1 MRQKTIS
8 LLLFSVFFLS
18 LKAQQISVDPENITI
33 IRDQWGMP
41 HVYAKTNNEVAYGV
55 AWAQCED
62 NFEVIQQTFL
72 FTKGLLA
79 REYGKRLAP
88 GDFFSGFTG
97 LDERIDELM
106 KSDVSPEFM
115 AYLEAYCQSI
125 NDYARLHPKEIMQ
138 KKAFPVRPEDVLK
151 SYPLKIAE
159 FTGLGRAL
167 AAMLNDTRSSEQAEA
182 DAVISKGSNAFAFRR
197 EMTKNNRTYLI
208 ANPHIGLT
216 GPEAF
221 YEIHVVSE
229 EGLNFQGAMF
239 PGSVSPQIGTNPN
252 LGWTHTNN
260 YYDHTD
266 TYLLKMHPTKSL
278 HYEFDGNWLKLE
290 EKTIKLSV
298 KLKALPFPIKVKK
311 TIYTSVY
318 GPTIQSKGGNFFA
331 FRNPMILNIKAPEQ
345 WFRMNLAQNISQFRE
360 ALEWNGLPYFNIT
373 YADKE
378 NNIFYIFNGLFPER
392 TPGYNWRETVPGNS
406 SATLWD
412 NYVPLEK
419 RPQIQNP
426 DCGFV
431 YNVNHSPFKCTCVEQ
446 WLDPLQYDSLVSYN
460 TVIDDLPRSVRFREI
475 YKDGTPL
482 SMEELKAIKYDAGL
496 AAGHP
501 IGKTALF
508 LKNYT
513 HPEYQDMLDLFK
525 NWDLTADPDSPAP
538 TLYYLILSTLP
549 RDYVPE
555 AEVLSDEEI
564 NKGLA
569 FAKNHLMQ
577 YFGRL
582 DVPYRDFSR
591 LKRGNKEM
599 HVYGYRNTLAA
610 RGGMLDKDNGK
621 YYVTNGDSFMMF
633 VQYDENGV
641 AEMESIVPF
650 GNSNRPDSPHYSD
663 QMELFVN
670 KKAKKL
676 TFDKEEILKNATRI
690 YHPQEQ

>member
-1 MRQKTIS
+1 M
-8 LLLFSVFFLS
+8 L
-18 LKAQQISVDPENITI
+18 ISVLFTGLYAQKSAIDPQKVTI

-41 HVYAKTNNEVAYGV
+41 HVYAETNNEVAYGV

-72 FTKGLLA
+72 FTKAMLG
-79 REYGKRLAP
+79 REYGKSLAA
-88 GDFFSGFTG
+88 GDFFSDFTG
-97 LDERIDELM
+97 LDELIDAQIE
-106 KSDVSPEFM
+106 KEVSPEFM
-115 AYLEAYCQSI
+115 AYLEAYCQGI
-125 NDYARLHPKEIMQ
+125 NDYARLHPEEVMQ
-138 KKAFPVRPEDVLK
+138 KKAFPVRPNDVLK

-159 FTGLGRAL
+159 FTGLGRTL
-167 AAMLNDTRSSEQAEA
+167 AALLNDTRTNEQAEA
-182 DAVISKGSNAFAFRR
+182 DAVISKGSNSFAFRR
-197 EMTKNNRTYLI
+197 EMTKDNRTYLI

-266 TYLLKMHPTKSL
+266 AYLLKMHPDKPL
-278 HYEFDGNWLKLE
+278 HYEFDGKWLKLE
-290 EKTIKLSV
+290 EKEIKLTV
-298 KLKALPFPIKVKK
+298 KLKALPFPVKVKK
-311 TIYTSVY
+311 TVYESVY

-331 FRNPMILNIKAPEQ
+331 LRNPMILNIKAPEQ
-345 WFRMNLAQNISQFRE
+345 WFKMNLAQNLSEFKK

-378 NNIFYIFNGLFPER
+378 DNILYLFNGLFPER
-392 TPGYNWRETVPGNS
+392 QPGYNWRDIVPGNS
-406 SATLWD
+406 SATLWQ

-419 RPQIQNP
+419 RPQIYNP

-431 YNVNHSPFKCTCVEQ
+431 YNVNHSPFKCTCEDQ
-446 WLDPLQYDSLVSYN
+446 WLDPAKYDSLVSYN
-460 TVIDDLPRSVRFREI
+460 TVIDDLPRSFRFREI
-475 YKDGTPL
+475 YEDGTPL

-496 AAGHP
+496 AKAHP
-501 IGKTALF
+501 IGETALF
-508 LKNYT
+508 LQTYQ
-513 HPEYQDMLDLFK
+513 HPEYQDLLDLLK
-525 NWDLTADPDSPAP
+525 GWDLKADPDSPAP
-538 TLYYLILSTLP
+538 TIYYLILNSLP

-555 AEVLSDEEI
+555 DGVPSDAMI

-569 FAKNHLMQ
+569 DAKNHLLK
-577 YFGRL
+577 YFGKL
-582 DVPYRDFSR
+582 DVPFRDFSR
-591 LKRGNKEM
+591 LKRGDREL

-610 RGGMLDKDNGK
+610 RGGYLDKDNGK

-633 VQYDENGV
+633 VQYDANGV

-663 QMELFVN
+663 QMDLFVN

-676 TFDKEEILKNATRI
+676 TFDKEEILKHAQRI
-690 YHPQEQ
+690 YHPQE